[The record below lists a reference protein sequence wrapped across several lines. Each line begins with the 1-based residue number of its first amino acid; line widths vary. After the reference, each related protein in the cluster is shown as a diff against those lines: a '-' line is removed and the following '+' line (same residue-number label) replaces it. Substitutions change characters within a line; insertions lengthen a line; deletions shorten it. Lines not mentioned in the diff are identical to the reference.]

1 MQSVRSEKG
10 KAEAEKKAQHLE
22 QVGTK
27 KQPTT
32 LNTWAPKKVQK
43 FEQVDTEKS
52 TKFGTGRPEKNP
64 KSGTGGHRKSTKFGT
79 GGHQT
84 TGGHRKRFKILKR
97 WTPQKVQH
105 WDWKAPRKNLKIW
118 NRRALKK
125 TLQFGPGGHRKKF
138 KILKRW
144 SPKKVKNLELEG
156 NEKKT

>member
-52 TKFGTGRPEKNP
+52 TKFGTERHRE
-64 KSGTGGHRKSTKFGT
+64 HRKSKKFGT

-97 WTPQKVQH
+97 WTPQKVQTGN
-105 WDWKAPRKNLKIW
+105 WKAPRKNLKIW

-125 TLQFGPGGHRKKF
+125 NPTIWSRWASKKVQNFETVDTEKSKKF
-138 KILKRW
+138 GTGRQRE
-144 SPKKVKNLELEG
+144 KNLKIW
-156 NEKKT
+156 NRRA